1 MKLIHSVGPNPHV
14 VRMFIAERGL
24 DIPMEEID
32 IRAGENR
39 QEPYLAT
46 NPAGQSPCLVLDD
59 GSVVSEILA
68 ICEYLDEK
76 FPGDRLMGDTPEER
90 AQNRR
95 WMRWVDLNIV
105 EPMANGFRFS
115 EGLPMFQDRMRCLP
129 EAAPGLKASAQDKLK
144 FLDEQL
150 ASRPYV
156 AGDKFGV
163 ADILLFCFQAF
174 GNVVGQP
181 VDPELKNYAAWFAK
195 VGERPSAAA

>member
-1 MKLIHSVGPNPHV
+1 MKLIHSIGPNPHV

-32 IRAGENR
+32 IRAGDNR
-39 QEPYLAT
+39 KEPYLAT
-46 NPAGQSPCLVLDD
+46 NPAGQSPCLMLDD
-59 GSVVSEILA
+59 GSVVTEITA

-76 FPGDRLMGDTPEER
+76 FPGEKLMGETPEER

-95 WMRWVDLNIV
+95 WTRWVDLNIV

-129 EAAPGLKASAQDKLK
+129 DAAPGLKACAQDKLK

-150 ASRPYV
+150 ATRPYI
-156 AGDKFGV
+156 AGDKFGL
-163 ADILLFCFQAF
+163 ADVLLFCFQAF
-174 GNVVGQP
+174 GTAVGQP
-181 VDPELKNYAAWFAK
+181 IDPALKNYSAWFAK
-195 VGERPSAAA
+195 VAERPSAKA